1 MYCVFIV
8 IDSQWGVFNFSP
20 SHQRGF
26 KITFKKFVNLKLK
39 ENELGDGDGNFR
51 RLKPFTSLLKDS
63 FFVIELVSDIFLF
76 ASSCK
81 EMPWGSSFLLYPK
94 RSGVF
99 KPKPNSKDLFTGEAE
114 AEIEG
119 MIFRLVMA
127 KKKYEFY
134 FVIYSKIT

>member
-1 MYCVFIV
+1 MMYYVFIV

-20 SHQRGF
+20 SHQRRF
-26 KITFKKFVNLKLK
+26 KIIYKKFGFSNLKFK
-39 ENELGDGDGNFR
+39 ENQLGDGDGNFK

-127 KKKYEFY
+127 NKKWFY
-134 FVIYSKIT
+134 FVIF